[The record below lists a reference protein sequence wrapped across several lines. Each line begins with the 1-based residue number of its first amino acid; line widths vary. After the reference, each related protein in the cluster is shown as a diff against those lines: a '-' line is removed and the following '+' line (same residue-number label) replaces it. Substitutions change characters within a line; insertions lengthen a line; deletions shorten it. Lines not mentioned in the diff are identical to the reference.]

1 MEGGAVLA
9 DLILLAFSLVL
20 YFLPAIIASHRGH
33 NSRGSIFVV
42 NLFLGWT
49 LLIWI
54 LCLAWSFGGNTEAR
68 DRRLAQDR

>member
-1 MEGGAVLA
+1 MEDTSAVGA
-9 DLILLAFSLVL
+9 LLLLCISVAL
-20 YFLPAIIASHRGH
+20 YFLPAIIGSHRRH

-49 LLIWI
+49 FIVWV

-68 DRRLAQDR
+68 DQRLAQDR

>member
-1 MEGGAVLA
+1 MEGGVAVGALFM
-9 DLILLAFSLVL
+9 LAFSVVL
-20 YFLPAIIASHRGH
+20 YFLPAIIAFNRGH

-68 DRRLAQDR
+68 DQRLAQDR